1 MTNATNVPL
10 YFDWSFWAVVIAGI
24 AVVFSQLPPIHTLLR
39 RAKIEME
46 LYSRMQLTHKVGNPN
61 VHLHLILRNVGG
73 RSVRI
78 KGATITLKRDGNNI
92 AVLPAQTY
100 LQNPDDKA
108 PVLFTSFVL
117 KSKEDWAHTVIF
129 LNYFSRTDEKKY
141 RSAESL
147 LKKDILA
154 KTKLPENK
162 DRLVEAERDHVCGF
176 IDMFNEK
183 FIWLPGIYELCITVE
198 TSDNRAST
206 LKKHR
211 FTLFESDSDELSR
224 VKEVYKLGD
233 GLYWDSGD
241 YLGVTVQ
248 ITEA

>member
-1 MTNATNVPL
+1 MYLTPL
-10 YFDWSFWAVVIAGI
+10 FIF
-24 AVVFSQLPPIHTLLR
+24 
-39 RAKIEME
+39 
-46 LYSRMQLTHKVGNPN
+46 
-61 VHLHLILRNVGG
+61 
-73 RSVRI
+73 
-78 KGATITLKRDGNNI
+78 
-92 AVLPAQTY
+92 
-100 LQNPDDKA
+100 DDKA

-183 FIWLPGIYELCITVE
+183 FIWLPGVYELCITVE
-198 TSDNRAST
+198 TSDKKAST

-241 YLGVTVQ
+241 YPGVTVQ